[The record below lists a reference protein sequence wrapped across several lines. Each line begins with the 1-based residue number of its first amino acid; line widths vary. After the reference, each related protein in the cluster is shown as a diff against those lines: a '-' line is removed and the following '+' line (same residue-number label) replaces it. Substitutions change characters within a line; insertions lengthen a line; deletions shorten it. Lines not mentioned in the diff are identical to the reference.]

1 MDSAA
6 QPEDTAVTTNDRT
19 VTEHSE
25 HEESFEYH
33 EYHDFSSEDASAKA
47 PLDFHIIPLITWLF
61 AVVKLWSARLLRKVG
76 FYPYD
81 RPVPRCTT

>member
-6 QPEDTAVTTNDRT
+6 QPEDTVVTTNDRT
-19 VTEHSE
+19 ATETTD

-47 PLDFHIIPLITWLF
+47 PLDFHILPLINCRGETLVGL
-61 AVVKLWSARLLRKVG
+61 VVEKGWFLSL
-76 FYPYD
+76 
-81 RPVPRCTT
+81 